1 MPKYIDGQLGGDQLI
16 VKAHP
21 ASVYIQKFE
30 ALLRRLPASHSKR
43 KRVEENLAKRMAGDR
58 GEKAI
63 DFHLSYLN
71 EKDYYIFY
79 DIRLFDGS
87 HYFQIDTLIL
97 SKRFIVILEVKNIM
111 GKLYFDSDF
120 NQLIR
125 TLDEKEEPF
134 PDPILQ
140 VERQSLQFKKWLG
153 RHIKKYIPIETLV
166 VISTSRAILQTN
178 PQNENIYQKVLLS
191 TKLPLKIDSFNR
203 NHQKELISTKQLEKI
218 SENILEGDT
227 PLEIDVLEHLKI
239 SKNELLRGVQ
249 CAKCSLISMYR
260 IRGKWKCSECHFIS
274 KDAHIQSLIDYSLL
288 FETSITNKKMR
299 EFLNLESSNISKKIL
314 ASLNLT
320 HLGNTKDRF
329 YNLSNLQKKHPQ

>member
-1 MPKYIDGQLGGDQLI
+1 
-16 VKAHP
+16 
-21 ASVYIQKFE
+21 
-30 ALLRRLPASHSKR
+30 
-43 KRVEENLAKRMAGDR
+43 
-58 GEKAI
+58 
-63 DFHLSYLN
+63 
-71 EKDYYIFY
+71 
-79 DIRLFDGS
+79 
-87 HYFQIDTLIL
+87 
-97 SKRFIVILEVKNIM
+97 M

-153 RHIKKYIPIETLV
+153 RHIKKYIPIESLV

-178 PQNENIYQKVLLS
+178 PQNENIYQKVPLS

-227 PLEIDVLEHLKI
+227 PLEIDVLENLKI
-239 SKNELLRGVQ
+239 SKNELLRGVK